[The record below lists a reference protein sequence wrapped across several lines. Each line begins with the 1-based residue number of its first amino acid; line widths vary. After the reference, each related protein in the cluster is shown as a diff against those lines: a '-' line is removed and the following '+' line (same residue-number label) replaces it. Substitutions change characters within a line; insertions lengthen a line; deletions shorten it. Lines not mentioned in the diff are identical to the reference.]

1 MTERLRNA
9 LDAYRAHTGR
19 AASPEFAVGTLDRL
33 GLADRYLVIDSAL
46 GPVYVA
52 WNPRGVSAVRRSAD
66 PDEFEAWFRHR
77 FGRRA
82 FPTSGEHAIAE
93 LVRRALAGEAVDVPI
108 DLRAC
113 TPFEAAVL
121 RKAAEIPTGHA
132 RPYAWVAREIEHPR
146 AVRAVG
152 SALAKNPVP
161 LLIPCHRVVRS
172 DYTSG
177 EYVFGADAKSRL
189 LEAEGLPLRAAH
201 DLVRSG
207 VQFIGQP
214 DDGCFCLPTCGNVM
228 SFQHATHLHSIDE
241 AYACGLAP
249 CDLCRPVA
257 A

>member
-33 GLADRYLVIDSAL
+33 GLADRYVVVESAL
-46 GPVYVA
+46 GPVFVA
-52 WNPRGVSAVRRSAD
+52 WNPRGVSAVRRSTDAD
-66 PDEFEAWFRHR
+66 DFEGWFRRR

-82 FPTSGEHAIAE
+82 FAADGPNETAD
-93 LVRRALAGEAVDVPI
+93 LVRRALAGEAVDVAI

-113 TPFEAAVL
+113 TPFETAVL

-146 AVRAVG
+146 ALRAVG

-189 LEAEGLPLRAAH
+189 LEAEGLPLQAAH

-207 VQFIGQP
+207 VHYIGQP
-214 DDGCFCLPTCGNVM
+214 EENCFCLPTCAAIAVGD
-228 SFQHATHLHSIDE
+228 FPHFHTADE
-241 AYACGLAP
+241 AYASGLVP
-249 CDLCRPVA
+249 CNLCRPVA